1 MGLIRCIYLRGAM
14 NKLSPIPVF
23 LTASHASLPGSEPVR
38 RLIVLVP
45 DMGSDYIPAI
55 RRIWE
60 LASAQHAHVQFLSLC
75 KDAAKEPSL
84 HRQLITMSA
93 LVGDDKVSTE
103 AKVEIGMSWVDVVKR
118 NSQTGD
124 MIVCFEE
131 QRAGLLHRP
140 LSQILETSLNF
151 PVYVLSGLYPQ
162 KSKSNWLSQV
172 MVWSGFIGIII
183 CFGILQVKIVQLPKD
198 WFQNILLIFSI
209 VPEFWLILVWNNL
222 FD

>member
-1 MGLIRCIYLRGAM
+1 MT
-14 NKLSPIPVF
+14 S
-23 LTASHASLPGSEPVR
+23 SHASLLRPNPAH

-45 DMGSDYIPAI
+45 DLELDYIPAI
-55 RRIWE
+55 RKIWE
-60 LASAQHAHVQFLSLC
+60 LANARHARIQFLGLC
-75 KDAAKEPSL
+75 KDAAKQPGL

-93 LVGDDKVSTE
+93 LSALVGGDEVSTD

-140 LSQILETSLNF
+140 LSQILEASLNF
-151 PVYVLSGLYPQ
+151 PVHILSGLYPQ
-162 KSKSNWLSQV
+162 KSNSNWLSQV
-172 MVWSGFIGIII
+172 MVWSGYIGIII
-183 CFGILQVKIVQLPKD
+183 CFGILQFKIDQLPKD
-198 WFQNILLIFSI
+198 WFQNVLFIFSI
-209 VPEFWLILVWNNL
+209 IPEFWLILVWNNL